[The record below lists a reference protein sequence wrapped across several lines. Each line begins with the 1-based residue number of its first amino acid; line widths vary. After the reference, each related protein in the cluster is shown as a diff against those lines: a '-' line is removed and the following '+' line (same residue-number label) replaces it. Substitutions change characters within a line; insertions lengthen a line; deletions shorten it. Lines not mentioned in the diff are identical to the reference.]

1 MDGSEAPASGRGAN
15 GRFLPGH
22 GGRPFGARNRVSK
35 RVTRAILRDFEANQ
49 DELLPILRRWHMPQ
63 YVALLS
69 RLLPRQT
76 EEGGLELETLSADE
90 LAQVL
95 VEARA
100 AMDRIEA
107 GEGTP
112 ESWKRRCLARSGAK
126 STI

>member
-1 MDGSEAPASGRGAN
+1 MDGPEAPASTRGAN

-35 RVTRAILRDFEANQ
+35 RITRAILRDFETNQ
-49 DELLPILRRWHMPQ
+49 VDLLPILRRWHMPQ
-63 YVALLS
+63 YIALLS

-76 EEGGLELETLSADE
+76 NEGGLELETLGADE

-95 VEARA
+95 AEARA

-107 GEGTP
+107 GEGSP
-112 ESWKRRCLARSGAK
+112 DELEAALLG
-126 STI
+126 